1 MRDDTAT
8 VIEFRSVD
16 GEEISVIDTTGESK
30 GNPPPKYDIKND
42 PVLMKIKSKIC

>member
-1 MRDDTAT
+1 MRDDIAA

-16 GEEISVIDTTGESK
+16 GEEISVVDTTGESK
-30 GNPPPKYDIKND
+30 GDQPPKYDSKND